1 MITVETL
8 AFDVEILQVR
18 IIDKGLFLVY
28 MNSFYDWLILT
39 IKVSNQAIENYLL

>member
-1 MITVETL
+1 MITVETP
-8 AFDVEILQVR
+8 AFDVETLEVR
-18 IIDKGLFLVY
+18 IVDKGLFPVY